1 MDGLQKWHKNR
12 DQWRFNTGNRVR
24 VTTTGE
30 VGIIKCCGSVT
41 QSEVL
46 LRRQYMIEITA
57 TGKWISVQEHEV
69 ESAPHE
75 S

>member
-1 MDGLQKWHKNR
+1 MDGMQQWHKKR

-24 VTTTGE
+24 VISTGE
-30 VGIIKCCGSVT
+30 VGIIKGCGSVT

-46 LRRQYMIEITA
+46 LRRQYVIELSV
-57 TGKWISVQEHEV
+57 TGKWITTQEHEV